1 MKFNKIIYIA
11 SALII
16 SFLFVGVSAGTEA
29 WPGEE
34 PTATSFLFNDL
45 TATIHVTVKNNNN
58 HVVYFKMS
66 QEYQGSLL
74 EGENISWVTDWTN
87 PEAVKMVKS
96 KYPALGGDYGW
107 KIQPGE
113 TKTVSFKQHAVGA
126 FGDISSYIVNVDAD
140 NTTYWP
146 LVNEPGL
153 MASWFMPNELEIL
166 NPGLDIKKWTGT
178 FTFTLTNVDSV
189 EASGIVRGPIIPS
202 ASKLIDSDP
211 QVTYID
217 KETAVNTNI
226 AAWDV
231 TMASGASRSFSYT
244 YEWPSSTSGNGSTAR
259 AGSKSISTSGE
270 NETTIPSQ
278 KTGVPYGLF
287 VVGAL
292 VAAAGI
298 GYARFMR

>member
-1 MKFNKIIYIA
+1 VKLDKKIYIA

-16 SFLFVGVSAGTEA
+16 AFLFIGVSSGAESWTTEN
-29 WPGEE
+29 
-34 PTATSFLFNDL
+34 ATSLRISDL
-45 TATIHVTVKNNNN
+45 TATIHVTIKNNNN

-66 QEYQGSLL
+66 QEYQGSLAL
-74 EGENISWVTDWTN
+74 NSTISWLTDWTS
-87 PEAVKMVKS
+87 PPAVKMVKS
-96 KYPALGGDYGW
+96 RYTALGGDYGW

-113 TKTVSFKQHAVGA
+113 TKTVSFKQSAVGPM
-126 FGDISSYIVNVDAD
+126 GDVGSWIINIDASD
-140 NTTYWP
+140 QVYWP

-153 MASWFMPNELEIL
+153 MTSWFVPSELEML

-178 FTFTLTNVDSV
+178 FTFTLTNIDDVKV
-189 EASGIVRGPIIPS
+189 SGIVRGPVIPTG
-202 ASKLIDSDP
+202 SKLIASNP

-231 TMASGASRSFSYT
+231 TMEPGSSRSFSYT
-244 YEWPSSTSGNGSTAR
+244 YEWPSSASGSGSTAQ
-259 AGSKSISTSGE
+259 AGTKSISVDSGDEGTSVP
-270 NETTIPSQ
+270 TKQ
-278 KTGVPYGLF
+278 TGVPYGLF
-287 VVGAL
+287 IVGAL